1 MTSTRHRRT
10 PDSAYLNYYRC
21 CTRRDKGKGACSQSK
36 GVRAEVVEEM
46 VWGFVSGLLKD
57 PEQLRDDLDAMIEL
71 ERDSASSNPERETK
85 TWLDQLAKV
94 DRKRSGFQDMAA
106 EGLITLDELR
116 TKLAA
121 LDEIRTTAE
130 RELEALKS
138 RQEHLSSLEQDK
150 EALLETYAALTP
162 EALGSLTSEE
172 RHRLYKMLR
181 LRVVL
186 RVDGTLEISGTFVED
201 LKISEL
207 EAIS

>member
-1 MTSTRHRRT
+1 
-10 PDSAYLNYYRC
+10 
-21 CTRRDKGKGACSQSK
+21 
-36 GVRAEVVEEM
+36 
-46 VWGFVSGLLKD
+46 
-57 PEQLRDDLDAMIEL
+57 
-71 ERDSASSNPERETK
+71 
-85 TWLDQLAKV
+85 
-94 DRKRSGFQDMAA
+94 
-106 EGLITLDELR
+106 
-116 TKLAA
+116 
-121 LDEIRTTAE
+121 
-130 RELEALKS
+130 LEALKS

-207 EAIS
+207 EAISS